1 MRSTLP
7 VLFVLAVMTVAAGAQ
22 VPRPAETAV
31 NPELE
36 QTFARL
42 KAGRTYGT
50 AKKGRITITTVVRDQ
65 TLDNVLEVPD
75 TYDPA
80 KRWPLRVSLHGG
92 VGRRPPQQG
101 DAPPRPLSNR
111 TPLDG
116 ELVLH
121 PRAWETTEWW
131 TRAAVDNIMRLVERV
146 KRDYN
151 VDESR
156 IYVTGVSDGGTGV
169 YFLAMR
175 EATLWA
181 ACLPLNGHPLVLA
194 NPATGVEGSL
204 FPANAAN
211 CPMHAVNGG
220 KDRLYPAASVEPFV
234 DLFRRAGATLEWQ
247 VFPDA
252 NHDVSWWPDE
262 RARYQAFLAKH
273 PRVAHPL
280 SITWETDDVSSK
292 RFRWLIVQNP
302 GHARASDAR
311 LEDVNTVSMGRGQT
325 LLYDRDRPSGRVDA
339 VRRGNAFDVKSRD
352 VEEVTLLLSRDVIDF
367 RKPVQVTVNGKVVHD
382 AVVAEDMA
390 TLHEWAERDH
400 DRTML
405 YTAALRVRVP

>member
-1 MRSTLP
+1 MRTAAPLFFALP
-7 VLFVLAVMTVAAGAQ
+7 LLTIVASAQ
-22 VPRPAETAV
+22 VARPATATP
-31 NPELE
+31 NAELE
-36 QTFARL
+36 QTLARL
-42 KAGRTYGT
+42 TAGRPYGG
-50 AKKGRITITTVVRDQ
+50 AKTGRITMTTTERGQ
-65 TLDNVLEVPD
+65 TLDNVLEVPAD
-75 TYDPA
+75 YEPA

-101 DAPPRPLSNR
+101 DDPPRPLSNR

-131 TRAAVDNIMRLVERV
+131 TRGAVDNILRLVERV

-156 IYVTGVSDGGTGV
+156 LYVTGISDGGTGV

-220 KDRLYPAASVEPFV
+220 KDRLYPAASVAPFV
-234 DLFRRAGATLEWQ
+234 DLFRRAGVALDWQ

-262 RARYQAFLAKH
+262 RARYQAFLATH
-273 PRVAHPL
+273 PRVSHPE
-280 SITWETDDVSSK
+280 SITWETDGVGSK
-292 RFRWLIVQNP
+292 RFRWLVLQTL
-302 GHARASDAR
+302 GSARPSDAR
-311 LEDVNTVSMGRGQT
+311 LNDVNTVSMGRGQT
-325 LLYDRDRPSGRVDA
+325 LLYDRGRPSGRVDA
-339 VRRGNAFDVKSRD
+339 VRRGNAFDLKTRG

-367 RKPVQVTVNGKVVHD
+367 ARPVQVTANGKVVHD
-382 AVVAEDMA
+382 AIVSESMA
-390 TLHEWAERDH
+390 TLNEWAGRDQ

-405 YTAALRVRVP
+405 YTASLRVRVR